1 MCFSVDGESVVNLTP
16 NEIADKFGKKFCL
29 QKGDDGEL
37 HLSTD
42 HMYYAQVQ
50 GELNILGVDLCDFVV
65 YSGNTVVVDRI
76 LQDLNLSYWDGKL
89 LSILEKFYAVHVLPE
104 IWSGKLFTIC
114 YPSSELS
121 CSSTTQN

>member
-1 MCFSVDGESVVNLTP
+1 MHIRDSGLTLLEETPFLGASSDGIITCANADLNVVGCLEVKCAFSVDGESVVNLTP

-50 GELNILGVDLCDFVV
+50 GELNILGVDWCDFVV

-76 LQDLNLSYWDGKL
+76 L
-89 LSILEKFYAVHVLPE
+89 
-104 IWSGKLFTIC
+104 
-114 YPSSELS
+114 
-121 CSSTTQN
+121 

>member
-42 HMYYAQVQ
+42 NMYYAQVQ
-50 GELNILGVDLCDFVV
+50 GELNILGVDWCDFVV
-65 YSGNTVVVDRI
+65 YSGKHCGSRQNFTGSFV
-76 LQDLNLSYWDGKL
+76 LGGKL
-89 LSILEKFYAVHVLPE
+89 LPILEKFYAEHVLPD

-114 YPSSELS
+114 YPSFESS
-121 CSSTTQN
+121 CSSTTQS